1 MARLNIPPRI
11 REGISKLLS
20 LDDAAFISLVAGM
33 ETQSANVELI
43 TRLPAV
49 INIPNVNSA
58 EEEKIATAIISLHML
73 RASKDTPSGEFVED
87 VSQAIGSFD
96 PAGQS
101 EASRTRLLR
110 IIEISP
116 LIVSAKAFT

>member
-101 EASRTRLLR
+101 EISSRLR
-110 IIEISP
+110 KNRDSW
-116 LIVSAKAFT
+116 